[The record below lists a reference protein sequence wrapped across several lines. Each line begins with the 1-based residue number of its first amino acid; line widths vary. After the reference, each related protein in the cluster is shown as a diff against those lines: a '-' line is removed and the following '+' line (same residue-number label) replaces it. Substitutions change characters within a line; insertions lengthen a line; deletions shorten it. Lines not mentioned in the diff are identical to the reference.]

1 MNLDSP
7 LTDPWSDDDSMDLT
21 SLKDAFFL
29 LLAFFI
35 LAASFA
41 IPALD
46 VRLSE
51 AKNTTQPKPDDQ
63 SLTIT
68 VDSQGQLFWGQKA
81 VLMPE
86 LQKNLQDHPK
96 DGAPA
101 LSLRPR
107 QGP

>member
-7 LTDPWSDDDSMDLT
+7 LSAPWSDDDALDMT
-21 SLKDAFFL
+21 SLIDVVFL

-41 IPALD
+41 VPAMD

-51 AKNTTQPKPDDQ
+51 ANNAAASKPDER

-68 VDSQGQLFWGQKA
+68 VDAEGRIF
-81 VLMPE
+81 
-86 LQKNLQDHPK
+86 
-96 DGAPA
+96 
-101 LSLRPR
+101 
-107 QGP
+107 